1 MVAANTTALFSVTLR
16 VWRQAGPKAPG
27 KFVDYPAK
35 GVNPNMSFLEL
46 LDVVNDELT
55 VKGEEP
61 IAFAHDCREGICG
74 TCSCTINGKPH
85 GPGRGIATCQL
96 YMRSFGDG
104 DVIVVEPFRAAAFP
118 VTKDLI
124 TDRTAFDAIQ
134 QAGGFI
140 TARAGSAPEANSIPV
155 PKPDADL
162 AMDAASCISCGA
174 CVAACK
180 NASAM
185 LFVAAKV
192 GHLGLLPQGQA
203 ERDRRVLA
211 MVHTMDELGFGNCTN
226 YYECSA
232 VCPKLISHDF
242 IARMNRDY
250 LKATLRSGFRV
261 ESLASGGGAGCVVGA
276 QSAVVALHEEGK
288 ISRPVVA
295 RRRHLIDGL
304 AIDGL
309 PSGGIQP
316 RVTENFFCN
325 FGGRAGFSG
334 HQP

>member
-1 MVAANTTALFSVTLR
+1 MVAANTNPLFSVTLR
-16 VWRQAGPKAPG
+16 VWRQADAKQPG
-27 KFVDYPAK
+27 KLVDYPAK
-35 GVNPNMSFLEL
+35 NVNPNMSFLEL
-46 LDVVNDELT
+46 LDVVNDELAA
-55 VKGEEP
+55 KGEEP

-85 GPGRGIATCQL
+85 GPGVGIATCQL
-96 YMRSFGDG
+96 YMRAFREG

-118 VTKDLI
+118 VIKDLV
-124 TDRTAFDAIQ
+124 TDRTAFDKIQ

-140 TARAGSAPEANSIPV
+140 TARTGSAPDANAIPV

-162 AMDAASCISCGA
+162 AMDAATCIQCGA

-203 ERDRRVLA
+203 ERDKRVLA

-250 LKATLRSGFRV
+250 LKASFRSSFQV
-261 ESLASGGGAGCVVGA
+261 ESAGSAGGAG
-276 QSAVVALHEEGK
+276 
-288 ISRPVVA
+288 
-295 RRRHLIDGL
+295 
-304 AIDGL
+304 
-309 PSGGIQP
+309 
-316 RVTENFFCN
+316 
-325 FGGRAGFSG
+325 
-334 HQP
+334 

>member
-1 MVAANTTALFSVTLR
+1 MVAASNTQLFSVTLR
-16 VWRQAGPKAPG
+16 VWRQAGTKDAG

-55 VKGEEP
+55 GRGEEP

-85 GPGRGIATCQL
+85 GPGKGIATCQL
-96 YMRSFGDG
+96 YMRTFHDG
-104 DVIVVEPFRAAAFP
+104 DLIVVEPFRAAAFP
-118 VTKDLI
+118 VVKDLV
-124 TDRTAFDAIQ
+124 TDRSGFDKIQ

-140 TARAGSAPEANSIPV
+140 TARAGSAPEANAMPV

-162 AMDAASCISCGA
+162 AMDAATCIGCGA

-192 GHLGLLPQGQA
+192 GHLGLVPQGQA
-203 ERDRRVLA
+203 ERDKRVLA

-232 VCPKLISHDF
+232 ACPKLISHDF

-250 LKATLRSGFRV
+250 LKASLRSSFRP
-261 ESLASGGGAGCVVGA
+261 ESLGASGGAG
-276 QSAVVALHEEGK
+276 
-288 ISRPVVA
+288 
-295 RRRHLIDGL
+295 
-304 AIDGL
+304 
-309 PSGGIQP
+309 
-316 RVTENFFCN
+316 
-325 FGGRAGFSG
+325 
-334 HQP
+334 